1 MKRIF
6 ISLALVASMIGI
18 AGYATQPAF
27 ADGISEARSGSKK
40 VKTGGTNS
48 SSVTRLLGTLTNT
61 LLFIAGA
68 IAVVMIVLGGLKYIT
83 SNGNAD
89 QVKSAK
95 NTIMYAVIGL
105 VVAIAA
111 YAIVGFV
118 IDQL

>member
-6 ISLALVASMIGI
+6 ISLALVASMLGLVGYI
-18 AGYATQPAF
+18 AQPAY
-27 ADGISEARSGSKK
+27 ANGIDQARSGSNK
-40 VKTGGTNS
+40 VKTGGSNS
-48 SSVTRLLGTLTNT
+48 SSVTSLLRVVTNT
-61 LLFIAGA
+61 LLFVAGA
-68 IAVVMIVLGGLKYIT
+68 VAVVMIVLGGLKYIT

-89 QVKSAK
+89 QIKSAK